1 MKTIRYNIFLM
12 LLVFGSLSVLAQTKK
27 LDKTYKTNANVSL
40 DVDASHTN
48 LIIEKWEKNE
58 VQIEAFMEGSE
69 NGKEANKQLLDGWK
83 LQTSGNSG
91 RVSIVSGGGG
101 GMPVPPIALAPPNAP
116 IAKLPEIIDPV
127 MEMVGPLLESMSR
140 NPLPPEFFE
149 SMGDLHFDYSAYQ
162 KEGNKYMEKWEKQI
176 EKKFGKDFEVSMEQW
191 AANIEKDTVL
201 WKKDIEMKM
210 EKWGEDFGAS
220 MEAWGEK
227 FGKEME
233 KWAEQVEKDVETR
246 YGDSGKNKIFVLP
259 DNSKKAK
266 RTIRVKIPKDAKLEL
281 KVRHGEVNLAGR
293 NSNVKA
299 DFSHSRF
306 SANTISGKQTNIKAA
321 YTPVNV
327 KMWEY
332 GQLETAYVQNCDIA
346 AARSL
351 KITSNS
357 SDVKIGQILETG
369 IISGTFGKLRI
380 NKLAE
385 GFNMLD
391 ITLENSDLVLN
402 LPDAA
407 FNFNYNGSQSAIDYP
422 ASIKGTPIKNYD
434 TQIING
440 YHKSKSGNG
449 TVSIKAKYSDVVV
462 K

>member
-1 MKTIRYNIFLM
+1 MKTFRCNIFLM
-12 LLVFGSLSVLAQTKK
+12 LLVFGSLSVSAQTKK
-27 LDKTYKTNANVSL
+27 LDKSYKTSANVTL

-48 LIIEKWEKNE
+48 IIIEKWDKNE
-58 VQIEAFMEGSE
+58 VQIEAFMEGGE
-69 NGKEANKQLLDGWK
+69 NGKDANKQLLESWK

-101 GMPVPPIALAPPNAP
+101 GMPVPPMDMSSFNGAMAN
-116 IAKLPEIIDPV
+116 LPEIIDPV

-140 NPLPPEFFE
+140 NPLPPEVFE
-149 SMGDLHFDYSAYQ
+149 GMGDLQFDYSAYQ
-162 KEGNKYMEKWEKQI
+162 KEGDKYMEKWEKKI

-191 AANIEKDTVL
+191 ASNIEKDTVL
-201 WKKDIEMKM
+201 WKKDIEIKM
-210 EKWGEDFGAS
+210 EKWGENFGAS

-233 KWAEQVEKDVETR
+233 KWAEQVEKEVEAR
-246 YGDSGKNKIFVLP
+246 YGDSGQNKIFVLP
-259 DNSKKAK
+259 ENSKKAK
-266 RTIRVKIPKDAKLEL
+266 RTIRLKVPNDAKLEL

-299 DFSHSRF
+299 DFSHSQF
-306 SANTISGKQTNIKAA
+306 SANTISGKQTHIRAA

-332 GQLETAYVQNCDIA
+332 GELETTYVQNCDIA
-346 AARSL
+346 SARSL

-369 IISGTFGKLRI
+369 IISGTFGQLKI
-380 NKLAE
+380 SKLAD
-385 GFNMLD
+385 GFNTLD
-391 ITLENSDLVLN
+391 ITLENSDLELK
-402 LPDAA
+402 LPNEA
-407 FNFNYNGSQSAIDYP
+407 FNFNYNGSQSEIEYP
-422 ASIKGTPIKNYD
+422 VSIKGTPIKNYD

-449 TVSIKAKYSDVVV
+449 TISIKAKYSDVVV